1 MFSTILTVLFGVLLI
16 VVFSLLFRELHIASK
31 RSKQKHD
38 ELIKDMLFTC
48 NFSKNSESINREIEK
63 INRKL
68 LDLQSKIDKPA
79 ISSYRQ
85 NDPQAPG

>member
-1 MFSTILTVLFGVLLI
+1 MLVTTLNISFGVLLI
-16 VVFSLLFRELHIASK
+16 VVFLMLFRELHTASK
-31 RSKQKHD
+31 HSKRKHD
-38 ELIKDMLFTC
+38 DLIKDMLFTC
-48 NFSKNSESINREIEK
+48 QFSKNSESINREIAK